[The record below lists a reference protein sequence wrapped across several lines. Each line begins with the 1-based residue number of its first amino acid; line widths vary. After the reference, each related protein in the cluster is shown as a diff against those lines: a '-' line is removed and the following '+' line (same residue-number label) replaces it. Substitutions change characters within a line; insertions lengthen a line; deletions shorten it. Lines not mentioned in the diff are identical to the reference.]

1 MSSKNNILLGL
12 DANGKK
18 LFTEDNDYR
27 HIMLMAPHGSGK
39 GVCFVIPSLLTF
51 EESAIVHDI
60 KMENYELTSGYRA
73 SRGHKILM
81 WNPLGDE
88 GKTSRYNPLDF
99 ISSDKEKI
107 IDDVQKIAHLL
118 IRDSSDYSAQAKNLF
133 TSLVLYLAT
142 NTAKTKSR
150 NKSLGEIARILVGD
164 LIQEFSEAVEKLK
177 NDLHPFAVSQVKS
190 FLSKDKHE
198 QNSTIRVLSSYL
210 APWNNPLIDYAT
222 SKSDFDIADFKKNKT
237 TLYVGLNPAD
247 IDRVQPVMQFFYDH
261 ALERLMTTAQ
271 QLGHNDKNGGVCL
284 FMDEF
289 YSIGKSEM
297 LASSMPYFRGY
308 KIKLFLITS
317 DIEMIENVYGETGTS
332 AIISDCSSKIF
343 FAAKSFKTANK
354 ILQICQGKLA
364 DKSKNASLLS
374 WQDVAGLALDSQIIA
389 IDGEQPII
397 SKKVFYYEDEEMK
410 KRIVT
415 PKHFTDLI

>member
-12 DANGKK
+12 DANSKK

-73 SRGHKILM
+73 SIGHKIFM
-81 WNPLGDE
+81 WNPLGE
-88 GKTSRYNPLDF
+88 KNKTNRYNPLDF
-99 ISSDKEKI
+99 ISADPTKI

-118 IRDSSDYSAQAKNLF
+118 IKDCSDYSAQTKNLF
-133 TSLVLYLAT
+133 TSLVLYLAA
-142 NTAKTKSR
+142 NTAKT
-150 NKSLGEIARILVGD
+150 KSLGEIARMLSGD
-164 LIQEFSEAVEKLK
+164 LITEVSDADKLK
-177 NDLHPFAVSQVKS
+177 NDLHPFAHSQIKS

-198 QNSTIRVLSSYL
+198 QNSIIRVLGIYL
-210 APWNNPLIDYAT
+210 APWNNPLVDYAT

-237 TLYVGLNPAD
+237 TLYVGINPAD
-247 IDRVQPVMQFFYDH
+247 IDRLKPVMQFFYDH
-261 ALERLMTTAQ
+261 AFERLMTTAQ
-271 QLGHNDKNGGVCL
+271 QLGYSDKNGGVCL

-297 LASSMPYFRGY
+297 LASAMPYFRGY
-308 KIKLFLITS
+308 KIKLFLISS
-317 DIEMIENVYGETGTS
+317 DIERIENVYGESVAS
-332 AIISDCSSKIF
+332 AIISDCNSKIF
-343 FAAKSFKTANK
+343 FAAKNFRTANK
-354 ILQICQGKLA
+354 ISQTCL
-364 DKSKNASLLS
+364 DKSKNPSLLS
-374 WQDVAGLALDSQIIA
+374 WQEVLGLAPDLQIIA

-397 SKKVFYYEDEEMK
+397 SKKVFYYEDEEIK
-410 KRIVT
+410 KRIIAPENFV
-415 PKHFTDLI
+415 KLI

>member
-1 MSSKNNILLGL
+1 MNSKNNILLGL
-12 DANGKK
+12 DADNKK
-18 LFTEDNDYR
+18 LFVENNDYR
-27 HIMLMAPHGSGK
+27 HIMLIAPHGSGK
-39 GVCFVIPSLLTF
+39 GVCFVIPSLLAF

-73 SRGHKILM
+73 SIGHKIFM
-81 WNPLGDE
+81 WNPLGE
-88 GKTSRYNPLDF
+88 KNKTNRYNPLDF
-99 ISSDKEKI
+99 ISADPTKI

-118 IRDSSDYSAQAKNLF
+118 IKDCSDYSAQTKNLF
-133 TSLVLYLAT
+133 ISLVLYLAA
-142 NTAKTKSR
+142 NAAKTKSF
-150 NKSLGEIARILVGD
+150 GEIARMLVGD
-164 LIQEFSEAVEKLK
+164 LIAELSDATEKLK
-177 NDLHPFAVSQVKS
+177 NDLHPFASSQIKS

-198 QNSTIRVLSSYL
+198 QNSITRVLSSYL
-210 APWNNPLIDYAT
+210 SPWNNPLIDYAT

-247 IDRVQPVMQFFYDH
+247 IDRLQPVMQFFYDH
-261 ALERLMTTAQ
+261 ALERLMTTAGE
-271 QLGHNDKNGGVCL
+271 LGYNDKNGGICL

-297 LASSMPYFRGY
+297 LASAMPYFRGY

-317 DIEMIENVYGETGTS
+317 DIERIENVYGETCAS

-354 ILQICQGKLA
+354 ISQTCL
-364 DKSKNASLLS
+364 DKSKNVELLS
-374 WQDVAGLALDSQIIA
+374 WQEVAGLAPDLQIIA

-397 SKKVFYYEDEEMK
+397 SKKVFYYEDEEIK
-410 KRIVT
+410 KRIKAV
-415 PKHFTDLI
+415 

>member
-1 MSSKNNILLGL
+1 MNSKNNILLGL
-12 DANGKK
+12 DADNKK
-18 LFTEDNDYR
+18 LFVENNDYR
-27 HIMLMAPHGSGK
+27 HIILIAPHGSGK
-39 GVCFVIPSLLTF
+39 GVCFVIPSLLAF

-60 KMENYELTSGYRA
+60 KMENYELTSGHRA
-73 SRGHKILM
+73 SIGHKIFM
-81 WNPLGDE
+81 WNPLGE
-88 GKTSRYNPLDF
+88 NSKTNRYNPLDF
-99 ISSDKEKI
+99 ISADPTKI

-118 IRDSSDYSAQAKNLF
+118 IKDCSDYSAQAKNLF
-133 TSLVLYLAT
+133 TSLVLYLAA
-142 NTAKTKSR
+142 NAAKTKSF
-150 NKSLGEIARILVGD
+150 GEIARMLVGD
-164 LIQEFSEAVEKLK
+164 LIAEITDALPKLK
-177 NDLHPFAVSQVKS
+177 NDLHPFAHSQIKS

-198 QNSTIRVLSSYL
+198 QNSIIRVLSSYL

-247 IDRVQPVMQFFYDH
+247 IDRLQPVMQFFYDH
-261 ALERLMTTAQ
+261 ALERLMTTVGE
-271 QLGHNDKNGGVCL
+271 LGYNDKNGGICL

-297 LASSMPYFRGY
+297 LASAMPYFRGY

-317 DIEMIENVYGETGTS
+317 DIEGIENVYGENGAS

-354 ILQICQGKLA
+354 ISQTCL
-364 DKSKNASLLS
+364 DKSKNVELLS
-374 WQDVAGLALDSQIIA
+374 WQEVAGLAPDLQIIA

-397 SKKVFYYEDEEMK
+397 SKKVFYYEDEEVK
-410 KRIVT
+410 KRIKAV
-415 PKHFTDLI
+415 

>member
-1 MSSKNNILLGL
+1 MNSKNNILLGL
-12 DANGKK
+12 DADNKK
-18 LFTEDNDYR
+18 LFVENNDYR
-27 HIMLMAPHGSGK
+27 HIMLIAPHGSGK
-39 GVCFVIPSLLTF
+39 GVCFVIPSLLAF

-73 SRGHKILM
+73 SIGHKIFM
-81 WNPLGDE
+81 WNPLGE
-88 GKTSRYNPLDF
+88 NSKTNRYNPLDF
-99 ISSDKEKI
+99 ISADPTKI

-118 IRDSSDYSAQAKNLF
+118 IKDCSDYSAQAKNLF
-133 TSLVLYLAT
+133 TSLVLYLCS
-142 NTAKTKSR
+142 NTAKTKSF
-150 NKSLGEIARILVGD
+150 GEIARMLVSD
-164 LIQEFSEAVEKLK
+164 LIAEITDALPKLK
-177 NDLHPFAVSQVKS
+177 NDLHPFAHSQIKS

-198 QNSTIRVLSSYL
+198 QNSIIRVLSSYL

-247 IDRVQPVMQFFYDH
+247 IDRLQPVMQFFYDH
-261 ALERLMTTAQ
+261 ALERLMTTAGE
-271 QLGHNDKNGGVCL
+271 LGYNDKNGGVCL

-308 KIKLFLITS
+308 KIKLFLIAS
-317 DIEMIENVYGETGTS
+317 DIERIENVYGENGSS
-332 AIISDCSSKIF
+332 AIISDCASKIF

-354 ILQICQGKLA
+354 ISQICL
-364 DKSKNASLLS
+364 DKSKNAPLLS
-374 WQDVAGLALDSQIIA
+374 WQEIINLIPDSQIIA
-389 IDGEQPII
+389 RDGEEPII

-410 KRIVT
+410 KKIIA
-415 PKHFTDLI
+415 L